1 MDVRYST
8 ISYYEVKDLYTAEEF
23 FSLRYEFKNRTI
35 NESYNSSLSENIKI
49 IKSIKLFNNYKHTEK
64 LINNIINKKHIDFD
78 IFNSM
83 NIFSKYPKELKKK
96 IIKNLDINDVV
107 YLTENTEN
115 SSNLEIL
122 LCIEKLIFKN
132 ISSRKLRNF

>member
-1 MDVRYST
+1 MNVRYST
-8 ISYYEVKDLYTAEEF
+8 ISYYEVKDLYTEEEF
-23 FSLRYEFKNRTI
+23 FSLRYEIKNRTI
-35 NESYNSSLSENIKI
+35 NESYNSSLSENIEI

-107 YLTENTEN
+107 YLTENTDN
-115 SSNLEIL
+115 SSNSEIL
-122 LCIEKLIFKN
+122 LCIEKLIF
-132 ISSRKLRNF
+132 